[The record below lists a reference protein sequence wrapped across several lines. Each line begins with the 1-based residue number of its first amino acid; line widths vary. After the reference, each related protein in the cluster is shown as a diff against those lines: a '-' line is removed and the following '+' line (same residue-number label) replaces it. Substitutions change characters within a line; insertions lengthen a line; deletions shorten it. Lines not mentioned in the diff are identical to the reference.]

1 VSGVIHPVGPEKPK
15 VYWVRRLLFLG
26 AIISTL
32 ILIISS
38 LRGSGSESVAAVT
51 QSPTPVET
59 ALSEVA
65 NPTSTPSSGA
75 TVTSTPASPTP
86 ESSTS
91 VLPTEVN
98 TCSDEQVS
106 LSVSI
111 DPQNPKVSQS
121 MKLTMRIMNTSAT
134 ACLRDVGSGVNEIT
148 IISGPALIWSTDHCN
163 TSTATDVR
171 TLAPNQPVS
180 FTATWDGMQ
189 TSKGCIKRNQATSGT
204 YWAHTR
210 NASKNSDGV
219 RFVLAD

>member
-1 VSGVIHPVGPEKPK
+1 MGPEKPK

-32 ILIISS
+32 ILIFSTI
-38 LRGSGSESVAAVT
+38 RGALSESAAST
-51 QSPTPVET
+51 NALPTPSAT
-59 ALSEVA
+59 ALSEVTETAEPPTEVPPSSPSA
-65 NPTSTPSSGA
+65 NTSTPSDPAA
-75 TVTSTPASPTP
+75 TTSAA
-86 ESSTS
+86 
-91 VLPTEVN
+91 TEIG
-98 TCSDEQVS
+98 TCSDDQIS
-106 LSVSI
+106 LAVTI

-121 MKLTMRIMNTSAT
+121 TKLTMRVTNISTNP
-134 ACLRDVGSGVNEIT
+134 CLRDVGSGVNEIT

-171 TLAPNQPVS
+171 TLAPNVPVS

-189 TSKGCIKRNQATSGT
+189 TSKGCIMRNQATSGT

>member
-1 VSGVIHPVGPEKPK
+1 MGPEKPK

-32 ILIISS
+32 LLIIYSFRS
-38 LRGSGSESVAAVT
+38 PDSKAAVSST
-51 QSPTPVET
+51 QSPTPTES
-59 ALSEVA
+59 ALSEVTTVTETLNA
-65 NPTSTPSSGA
+65 TPSGTTSPSSSASPELNTSTEIS
-75 TVTSTPASPTP
+75 TSTELS
-86 ESSTS
+86 
-91 VLPTEVN
+91 L
-98 TCSDEQVS
+98 CSDEQIS

-121 MKLTMRIMNTSAT
+121 MKLTMRIVNTST
-134 ACLRDVGSGVNEIT
+134 SACLRDVGSGVNEIT

-171 TLAPNQPVS
+171 TLVPNAPVS
-180 FTATWDGMQ
+180 FTATWDGVQ
-189 TSKGCIKRNQATSGT
+189 TSKGCVMRNQATAGT